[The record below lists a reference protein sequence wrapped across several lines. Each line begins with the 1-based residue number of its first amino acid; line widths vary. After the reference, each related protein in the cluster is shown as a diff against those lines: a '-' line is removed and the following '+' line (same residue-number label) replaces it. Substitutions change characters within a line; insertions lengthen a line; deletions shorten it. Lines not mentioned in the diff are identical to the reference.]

1 VTATPTESRDDA
13 DPLDMLADLV
23 DASLATISEGPDGE
37 PRVTL
42 LETLRAYARDQ
53 LRAAGEADAACYAHA
68 EHYRQVAERLQ
79 SLEESQHRAAR
90 GLAEIELDN
99 FREALSWTLRQD
111 ISEPTG
117 SGGWIGLHLCS
128 ALGWLWWIGGY
139 LVEGR
144 RWYEQAIERAGE
156 SISKELAAC
165 LGGLAGLLIS
175 QGESER
181 ARDFA
186 TRSLTMAR
194 TLGDEERVAF
204 ALGVLGTAQRQLG
217 DVDAAHRTFQEA
229 LHLHRKLGNRGKLA
243 RALGHLAGVEAM
255 LSHFDRA
262 EALAQ
267 ESLSILQ
274 GLGDIYEAAVQGQ
287 NLANLFVIT
296 GRVDEANQL
305 AKGLVETVLRLR
317 SPNLTMAFA
326 NTYMNILIALDEP
339 VPAAHLFGAEE
350 AMRERNAMPNP
361 HQQEELQET
370 RTLVRELISVED
382 WEYHRRLGRGETV
395 EDLLAQLSAS

>member
-1 VTATPTESRDDA
+1 
-13 DPLDMLADLV
+13 
-23 DASLATISEGPDGE
+23 
-37 PRVTL
+37 
-42 LETLRAYARDQ
+42 
-53 LRAAGEADAACYAHA
+53 
-68 EHYRQVAERLQ
+68 
-79 SLEESQHRAAR
+79 
-90 GLAEIELDN
+90 
-99 FREALSWTLRQD
+99 
-111 ISEPTG
+111 
-117 SGGWIGLHLCS
+117 
-128 ALGWLWWIGGY
+128 
-139 LVEGR
+139 
-144 RWYEQAIERAGE
+144 
-156 SISKELAAC
+156 
-165 LGGLAGLLIS
+165 LAGLLIS

-217 DVDAAHRTFQEA
+217 DVDAAHRTFREA

-262 EALAQ
+262 EALTQ